1 MAPTLTRY
9 VAFLRAINVG
19 GHTVRME
26 DLRRL
31 FAKAGATNVETF
43 IASGNVI
50 FDAPG
55 ARAALEVRMEAAM
68 ESALGFPVVTFLR
81 TLPEVAAV
89 AEVPA
94 CSPADLA
101 SAAHGALYVGFLKT
115 APSETVRQAVAASST
130 ASHRFVVHDRE
141 VYWLRLNM
149 DEEFKGPKTDKL
161 LGPSTFRNITTI
173 RKITTRYGA
182 TVPQTPRKASPRSR
196 T

>member
-1 MAPTLTRY
+1 MSPKLTRY

-31 FAKAGATNVETF
+31 FINAGATNVETF

-55 ARAALEVRMEAAM
+55 ARAALEARMEAAM
-68 ESALGFPVVTFLR
+68 ESALGYPVVTFLR

-89 AEVPA
+89 AGIPA
-94 CSPADLA
+94 FAPADLEM
-101 SAAHGALYVGFLKT
+101 AAQGALYVGFLKT
-115 APSETVRQAVAASST
+115 APSETVRQTVAESGT

-173 RKITTRYGA
+173 RKISARYDA
-182 TVPQTPRKASPRSR
+182 PAPQTPRNASTRSR
-196 T
+196 K